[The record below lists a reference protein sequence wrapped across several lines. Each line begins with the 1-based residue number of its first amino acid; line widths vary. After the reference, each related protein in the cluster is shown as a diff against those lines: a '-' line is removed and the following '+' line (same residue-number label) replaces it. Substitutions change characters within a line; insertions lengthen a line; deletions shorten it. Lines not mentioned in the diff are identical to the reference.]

1 MQLRLKATAPNSEAS
16 HLAYIE
22 ATCKLSQFQRDLLRN
37 QWPAASPFFGQWVN
51 RTASPPLT
59 THIHILLEHSSSST
73 LKHGSLTVQAFSVI
87 ATGNASPPH
96 LQQGA
101 GGSRRYPL
109 RVERRPYALSGTKAC
124 TEVTVVKG
132 IIIQSHNA
140 PSSHAALCVGDTTLR
155 ITGFAGVPMR
165 L

>member
-1 MQLRLKATAPNSEAS
+1 MQSRPKAAELNSEAY
-16 HLAYIE
+16 HQAYIG
-22 ATCKLSQFQRDLLRN
+22 AIYKLLQSLQDSLRN
-37 QWPAASPFFGQWVN
+37 RWPAASPCSGQWVN
-51 RTASPPLT
+51 RTASPLLT

-73 LKHGSLTVQAFSVI
+73 LKHGSLTVQAFSGI

-124 TEVTVVKG
+124 MEVTVVKG
-132 IIIQSHNA
+132 ITIQ
-140 PSSHAALCVGDTTLR
+140 
-155 ITGFAGVPMR
+155 
-165 L
+165 